1 MKTNQ
6 VLSKFF
12 AQQQQ
17 LASVLDGVKGDI
29 NQEAYSQIVTLL
41 ASQSEAVDTLAKSI
55 ANARAAL
62 EG

>member
-1 MKTNQ
+1 MKTNE

-17 LASVLDGVKGDI
+17 LSYVLEEARKDI
-29 NQEAYSQIVTLL
+29 EPETYNRLVTLL
-41 ASQSEAVDTLAKSI
+41 ASQSEAVDTLAKLI
-55 ANARAAL
+55 ANARATL